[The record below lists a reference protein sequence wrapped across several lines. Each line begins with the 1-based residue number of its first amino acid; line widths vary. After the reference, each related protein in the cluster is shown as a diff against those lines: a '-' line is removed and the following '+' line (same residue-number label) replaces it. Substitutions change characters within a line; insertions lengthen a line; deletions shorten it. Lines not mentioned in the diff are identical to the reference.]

1 MRRGWFFVFLIVL
14 FSTVLHIPITRSTET
29 VRITTGDWPPYL
41 DKDLPGGGF
50 LARII
55 RESFAIEGIEVRFS
69 YFPWSR
75 ALALVHSPDY
85 ETSAVWSCTED
96 RSREFVFSAALIP
109 YGWYFY
115 YRAGQ
120 HFDWETLTD
129 LQGMTVG
136 LTQDYSYG
144 ETLADVIKSGLVYGD
159 VTTSDLANLKKL
171 LLGRIDLFPMDP
183 VVGETMIMQQ
193 LGPVAASRLTFH
205 PKPVRTAFF
214 RLPFSRND
222 EKSARLIQAF
232 NKGLA
237 SLRESGRYKAII
249 DEALEAFSSP
259 KAEAILRERLA
270 SWEEHPG
277 PCD

>member
-29 VRITTGDWPPYL
+29 VRITTGHWPPYL

-55 RESFAIEGIEVRFS
+55 RESFALEGIEVRFS

-136 LTQDYSYG
+136 LTQDYSCSIEAPPESQRG
-144 ETLADVIKSGLVYGD
+144 LLTANDPDVLALINRETPATISSR
-159 VTTSDLANLKKL
+159 VT
-171 LLGRIDLFPMDP
+171 G
-183 VVGETMIMQQ
+183 V
-193 LGPVAASRLTFH
+193 
-205 PKPVRTAFF
+205 
-214 RLPFSRND
+214 
-222 EKSARLIQAF
+222 
-232 NKGLA
+232 
-237 SLRESGRYKAII
+237 
-249 DEALEAFSSP
+249 
-259 KAEAILRERLA
+259 
-270 SWEEHPG
+270 
-277 PCD
+277 